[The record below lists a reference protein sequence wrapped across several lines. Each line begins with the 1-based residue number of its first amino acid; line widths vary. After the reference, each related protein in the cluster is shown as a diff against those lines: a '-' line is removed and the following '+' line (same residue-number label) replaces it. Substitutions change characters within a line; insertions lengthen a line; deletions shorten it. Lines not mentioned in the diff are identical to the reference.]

1 MLKQVAPSIHIVNV
15 LLEEKSSYRF
25 KLKLK

>member
-15 LLEEKSSYRF
+15 LHEEKSSCRF